1 MNNLSLINISTKV
14 KEDKKLIFKG
24 LSNKKQKQ
32 LLPKFFY
39 DERGSKLFNKITN
52 LKEYY
57 PTKKELEIL
66 STYKSEIGNKL
77 PKDSTIVEF
86 GSGSNKKINQFIKSL
101 NLPNEYVP
109 IDISKKYLFNNAS
122 TVARRFS
129 NLKVTAICADFSQT
143 KQLRN
148 YINKKKNIVSFFPG
162 STIGN
167 YLPKDAKKLLK
178 KFSKIIGK
186 NAYLVVGVD
195 LVKNKKI
202 LERAYND
209 KEGITAKFNKNILK
223 VINTKYGLN
232 FRLND
237 FEHKAFYNVK
247 KNRIEMH
254 LSTKKNFSQVLN
266 KRNIKFSKG
275 ETIHTE
281 NSHKYTKN
289 KFSKL
294 ARNSGFEVVKILTD
308 KKNFFGVFLLK
319 VK

>member
-186 NAYLVVGVD
+186 NAYLVAA
-195 LVKNKKI
+195 N
-202 LERAYND
+202 
-209 KEGITAKFNKNILK
+209 
-223 VINTKYGLN
+223 
-232 FRLND
+232 
-237 FEHKAFYNVK
+237 
-247 KNRIEMH
+247 
-254 LSTKKNFSQVLN
+254 
-266 KRNIKFSKG
+266 
-275 ETIHTE
+275 
-281 NSHKYTKN
+281 
-289 KFSKL
+289 
-294 ARNSGFEVVKILTD
+294 
-308 KKNFFGVFLLK
+308 
-319 VK
+319 